1 MPQIRIDRLVSA
13 EAPQIHRTQRTP
25 AEGNTRSRRAFV
37 VREGGRWWLT
47 VAGEDAPSV
56 LSFDD
61 LLAVIDA
68 SDVDPPET
76 DPVAA
81 VAPLDD
87 DTYLTPAWSFVGAVT
102 HTGLVTETATGATV
116 VFDTDDLAVL
126 DAITDPAPVTDITR
140 RSGITDAPQRL
151 ARLAATAK
159 IRVLHPEP
167 AGTPTPTT
175 DTPATR
181 PTIAPTGTPDPGGA
195 PGRIPVYAI
204 WHPDIGPLLSLG
216 MLTAAARAHP
226 HLTDTYEIRRPET
239 ADSFLADLAGRTGP
253 AILLCSDYVWSL
265 THNLDT
271 ARQAITINPQL
282 LVIHGGPSS
291 PKYPDD
297 ATTFLHTH
305 APIAHLLTRGEGE
318 HLITELLTTLA
329 PALTNTSPDQPW
341 PPLPD
346 TLTDITGLTY
356 THPTTRHTIRTP
368 DRPRITDLDTLP
380 SPYLTGEFD
389 HIPGDAWTACLAIE
403 TNRGCPYGCTFCDW
417 GSSTLSRIRKFDLD
431 RVTAEIQW
439 AAERRVEAINLAD
452 ANFGI
457 MSRDVETTQRVAE
470 LKARFGAPKYLVFYP
485 AKNTTKHLTRI
496 MDILGEADITSAAS
510 LSLQTVDPD
519 SLQALDRT
527 NISTDHFVALAA
539 DYRRRDHPLQG
550 DLLLG
555 IPGQTYESYK
565 RDLQFMADH
574 EILARTWP
582 VQILPNA
589 PMNDPD
595 YRAAHEIAI
604 EGGLVVATA
613 TFSKADRARMLRLR
627 KIDLIMERYGVLRH
641 VLRWLQWDH
650 DLPALD
656 VLDHLIHT
664 TTTHPDRY
672 PHLTWLTNYFD
683 LHPTAPTGWTAVYHD
698 LQQHLTHEHGIQP
711 DTALDTVLT
720 LQHALMPTPGRT
732 FPHTIQLPH
741 DYPTY
746 YRDATTT
753 LYTTG
758 HAGTPTTPLHH
769 HPPTTFTITADPLHL
784 CDNGLP
790 LDGDSRD
797 DANQGQ
803 FQIGATVAHELESP
817 LMRYLPHVHASG
829 VAPPE
834 RPAVALS
841 TVVGFPIDADLDD
854 PDLLAGAG
862 VSVALGRTTLAGR
875 PTG

>member
-1 MPQIRIDRLVSA
+1 MTNSPG
-13 EAPQIHRTQRTP
+13 T
-25 AEGNTRSRRAFV
+25 NFV

-368 DRPRITDLDTLP
+368 DRPRIADLDTLP

-389 HIPGDAWTACLAIE
+389 HIPGDAWTACLVHRDQPRLPLRLHLLRLGLGHPLPHPQVRPRPGHRRDPVGRRPGHPLPE
-403 TNRGCPYGCTFCDW
+403 PDRRQLRDHVPRRRDRRGASPR
-417 GSSTLSRIRKFDLD
+417 STGAHRGPASHQLHSGEEHHQAPHPDHRHPRA
-431 RVTAEIQW
+431 RPGWRTTASI
-439 AAERRVEAINLAD
+439 
-452 ANFGI
+452 
-457 MSRDVETTQRVAE
+457 
-470 LKARFGAPKYLVFYP
+470 
-485 AKNTTKHLTRI
+485 
-496 MDILGEADITSAAS
+496 
-510 LSLQTVDPD
+510 SLQTQRP
-519 SLQALDRT
+519 
-527 NISTDHFVALAA
+527 
-539 DYRRRDHPLQG
+539 RRRSTPS
-550 DLLLG
+550 
-555 IPGQTYESYK
+555 T
-565 RDLQFMADH
+565 
-574 EILARTWP
+574 ARTSRPTTTSPSPPTSAGGACPSRATCCSACPARPTSRTSATSSSSSTTRSWP
-582 VQILPNA
+582 APGRSSMLPNA

-595 YRAAHEIAI
+595 YRARHHDRDRRRS
-604 EGGLVVATA
+604 GGRHRHVHAG
-613 TFSKADRARMLRLR
+613 DRRRMLTLR
-627 KIDLIMERYGVLRH
+627 EAEIVFERYGVLRH

-650 DLPALD
+650 DLPATRRARSP
-656 VLDHLIHT
+656 HRHHH
-664 TTTHPDRY
+664 HPPRPLPP
-672 PHLTWLTNYFD
+672 PHLAHQLLRPPPHRPHRLDRRLRRRPNDLTD
-683 LHPTAPTGWTAVYHD
+683 
-698 LQQHLTHEHGIQP
+698 EHGIQP

-732 FPHTIQLPH
+732 FPHTIQLAH
-741 DYPTY
+741 DYVTY

-758 HAGTPTTPLHH
+758 HAGTPTTPLHD

-784 CDNGLP
+784 CDNGLHFASWGP
-790 LDGDSRD
+790 NDLETDFSVG
-797 DANQGQ
+797 AN
-803 FQIGATVAHELESP
+803 AANELASP
-817 LMRYLPHVHASG
+817 LLRLLPHVAACG
-829 VAPPE
+829 VPAPWLGPE
-834 RPAVALS
+834 VPATSAAVPVAI
-841 TVVGFPIDADLDD
+841 GNQA
-854 PDLLAGAG
+854 
-862 VSVALGRTTLAGR
+862 
-875 PTG
+875 